1 LSYFDDGLQP
11 ERTLLAWKRTIL
23 LTAVASAAV
32 ARFTVNEFGW
42 MALVVGVVGLLASS
56 ISYFTVRHRYAKQN
70 DSLLERNQLESGAL
84 PFALVAFVT
93 LLLAAFALGY
103 ILELV

>member
-1 LSYFDDGLQP
+1 MSHFDDGLQP

-56 ISYFTVRHRYAKQN
+56 MSYFTVSHRYAKQN
-70 DSLLERNQLESGAL
+70 DSLLERNELETGGL
-84 PFALVAFVT
+84 PFALIAFAT
-93 LLLAAFALGY
+93 LLLAAFAMGY
-103 ILELV
+103 IFELA

>member
-1 LSYFDDGLQP
+1 MSYFDDGLQP
-11 ERTLLAWKRTIL
+11 ERTLLSWKRTTL

-42 MALVVGVVGLLASS
+42 MAIVVGLLGLLASS
-56 ISYFTVRHRYAKQN
+56 ISYFTVRRRYARQN
-70 DSLLERNQLESGAL
+70 NSLLERNQLETGAL
-84 PFALVAFVT
+84 PFVLIAFAT

>member
-1 LSYFDDGLQP
+1 LSHFDDGLQP

-56 ISYFTVRHRYAKQN
+56 ISYFTVSHRYAKQN
-70 DSLLERNQLESGAL
+70 DSLLERNELETGGL
-84 PFALVAFVT
+84 PFALIAFAT
-93 LLLAAFALGY
+93 LLLAAFAMGY
-103 ILELV
+103 IFELA